1 MQLLP
6 TESSVAGDWGVE
18 RRSQLLASSGGVG
31 NTNSRNLQSTCR
43 TEFDGTRFVR
53 MQAEHDKDPMARY
66 RKHRAENAMLLTFKK
81 ETPRHTD
88 AFTTYS
94 SVRGEAPAPK
104 MTTTSRSMNE
114 WIEEASPSK
123 MHRTRALML
132 RTSDAPIAVG
142 RSGARVERGAASTEG
157 LIGERLCLSSEPSKN
172 SFVQRSWMYQSD
184 KALLLRMNGVPVA
197 PPAEGMS
204 LPGLGDVDG
213 KGVVP
218 VGWHHSRKAVLTG
231 DVLTH
236 TGGERAGIFLD
247 DGDYG
252 LAGQY

>member
-1 MQLLP
+1 
-6 TESSVAGDWGVE
+6 
-18 RRSQLLASSGGVG
+18 
-31 NTNSRNLQSTCR
+31 
-43 TEFDGTRFVR
+43 
-53 MQAEHDKDPMARY
+53 
-66 RKHRAENAMLLTFKK
+66 MLLTFKN
-81 ETPRHTD
+81 ERPRHTD

-94 SVRGEAPAPK
+94 SVRGEAPPPK
-104 MTTTSRSMNE
+104 MTTTTRSMNE

-123 MHRTRALML
+123 MNRTRALTL
-132 RTSDAPIAVG
+132 RDSDAPIAVG
-142 RSGARVERGAASTEG
+142 RSGARVERGAASQEG

-184 KALLLRMNGVPVA
+184 SALLLRMNGVPVA

-204 LPGLGDVDG
+204 LRGLGEGG

-236 TGGERAGIFLD
+236 TGGARAGIFLD

-252 LAGQY
+252 MA